1 MKKYPI
7 GIQDF
12 RKIREEHYVYVDK
25 TEIIYRLLMRGS
37 YYFLSRP
44 RRFGKSLLLS
54 TINEIFSGSRELF
67 KGLWIEN
74 NWDWNKKLP
83 IIHLKFSKS
92 DYQELGLR
100 QALINELDKSAVELN
115 IVLSRPTLKE
125 RFEELIVKASAL
137 GKVVLL
143 IDEYD
148 KPIIDYLEQPE
159 KANEN
164 REILKQ
170 FYSIIKDSDPFIRF
184 LLITG
189 VSQFTKVSIF
199 SDLNNLSDI
208 SIHPAFNALTGI
220 TQEELETT
228 FADEIKTYALD
239 NPSVLDDLK
248 SWYNGYTW
256 NGKQTLYNPFS
267 LLQYIESGQFDNY
280 WFSTGTPAFL
290 VNVIRQ
296 QGQFTLDEGA
306 YTSLSS
312 LAQFD
317 VNHLE
322 FKPMLFQTGYL
333 TFASVNFSEGICKL
347 KYPNKEVKAS
357 LEQYLLAAYRHGQVG
372 DALPLVF
379 QLRDAFK
386 DNNIDQV
393 VTIINTLFSTIPSP
407 LWRGATELHYH
418 ALIHLSFSLLGTY
431 MQSEVNSSNGW
442 FDALVQTDTYIYALE
457 FKLNKSAAEALQQI
471 ADKQYLAPYAL
482 SEKRKIAVGINFSSK
497 KKQVADFLVEEKM

>member
-12 RKIREEHYVYVDK
+12 RKIREEDYVYVDK
-25 TEIIYRLLMRGS
+25 TKIIHQLLMRGS

-74 NWDWNKKLP
+74 NWDWDKKLP

-100 QALINELDKSAVELN
+100 QALINELDKSAVKLN

-125 RFEELIVKASAL
+125 RFEELIVKASVL

-164 REILKQ
+164 RDILKQ

-199 SDLNNLSDI
+199 SDLNNLTDI
-208 SIHPAFNALTGI
+208 TLRSPFNTLLGI
-220 TQEELETT
+220 TQNEVEEYFSDELAHIAQRDELNTETLM
-228 FADEIKTYALD
+228 EKIKT
-239 NPSVLDDLK
+239 
-248 SWYNGYTW
+248 WYNGYSWDAKETV
-256 NGKQTLYNPFS
+256 YNPFS
-267 LLQYIESGQFDNY
+267 LLNFIQYGQFDNY
-280 WFSTGTPAFL
+280 WFSTGTPTFL
-290 VNVIRQ
+290 VNIIRQ
-296 QGQFTLDEGA
+296 QGKFILDEGE
-306 YTSLSS
+306 Y
-312 LAQFD
+312 
-317 VNHLE
+317 
-322 FKPMLFQTGYL
+322 
-333 TFASVNFSEGICKL
+333 
-347 KYPNKEVKAS
+347 
-357 LEQYLLAAYRHGQVG
+357 
-372 DALPLVF
+372 
-379 QLRDAFK
+379 
-386 DNNIDQV
+386 
-393 VTIINTLFSTIPSP
+393 
-407 LWRGATELHYH
+407 
-418 ALIHLSFSLLGTY
+418 
-431 MQSEVNSSNGW
+431 
-442 FDALVQTDTYIYALE
+442 
-457 FKLNKSAAEALQQI
+457 
-471 ADKQYLAPYAL
+471 
-482 SEKRKIAVGINFSSK
+482 KIGRAHV
-497 KKQVADFLVEEKM
+497 

>member
-1 MKKYPI
+1 M
-7 GIQDF
+7 
-12 RKIREEHYVYVDK
+12 
-25 TEIIYRLLMRGS
+25 
-37 YYFLSRP
+37 
-44 RRFGKSLLLS
+44 
-54 TINEIFSGSRELF
+54 
-67 KGLWIEN
+67 
-74 NWDWNKKLP
+74 
-83 IIHLKFSKS
+83 
-92 DYQELGLR
+92 
-100 QALINELDKSAVELN
+100 
-115 IVLSRPTLKE
+115 
-125 RFEELIVKASAL
+125 
-137 GKVVLL
+137 
-143 IDEYD
+143 
-148 KPIIDYLEQPE
+148 
-159 KANEN
+159 
-164 REILKQ
+164 
-170 FYSIIKDSDPFIRF
+170 
-184 LLITG
+184 LITG

-220 TQEELETT
+220 TQEEL
-228 FADEIKTYALD
+228 D
-239 NPSVLDDLK
+239 
-248 SWYNGYTW
+248 
-256 NGKQTLYNPFS
+256 PFS

-290 VNVIRQ
+290 VNLIRQ

-333 TFASVNFSEGICKL
+333 TLASVNFSEGICKL

-379 QLRDAFK
+379 QLRDTFN

-431 MQSEVNSSNGW
+431 MQSEVNSSNGRC
-442 FDALVQTDTYIYALE
+442 DALVQTDTYIYALE

-471 ADKQYLAPYAL
+471 TDKQYLAPYAL
-482 SEKRKIAVGINFSSK
+482 SSKRKIAVGINFSSK
-497 KKQVADFLVEEKM
+497 KKQVADFLVDEI